1 MSLVALSLAGASLA
15 AGAFGPPAVRADQQ
29 ATFRATVDLVA
40 VDVQVVDKNGQPIPH
55 LGPEKFEVS
64 MDGRRRKVVS
74 ADFVRHDD
82 SSAARLAPREERQ
95 FNALGTMGRIFMVA
109 IDVNSFSVGDS
120 RGVVA
125 AATRVIKG
133 LRPDDYVGLFT
144 FPVGSRVAP
153 STDHR
158 SVIAKLDS
166 VVGAKQSMESSY
178 HLSPSE
184 VVDITSEAAALAS
197 QLGRATAVAPL
208 ATNPADTGTLRRVQ
222 LRECGGQLD
231 QACAANIRL
240 DAESMAYFYEGQA
253 TMAMSGLTSLVR
265 DLSIADP
272 AARKTVVLMSGGITS
287 SDRPGGRPNVD
298 DLAKAL
304 GRTAAE
310 ANTTVYALHIDT
322 TAVQSFSPEKRRS
335 SRSQVSQERES
346 VMLGR
351 MLEIFAGASGGTMM
365 RVMVGS
371 GEGALDRVLLE
382 TSSHYLLGVEPMD
395 DDRGRLRELRIKV
408 SQPGVTVR
416 SRQWVAVPKK
426 RT

>member
-1 MSLVALSLAGASLA
+1 MSLAGASLA
-15 AGAFGPPAVRADQQ
+15 AGAFEPAARADQQ

-40 VDVQVVDKNGQPIPH
+40 VDVQVVDRNGRPIPH

-64 MDGRRRKVVS
+64 MDGKRRRVVS

-82 SSAARLAPREERQ
+82 SSAPRPAPPSEDRR
-95 FNALGTMGRIFMVA
+95 FNALGAPMGRIFMVA
-109 IDVNSFSVGDS
+109 VDINSFSVGDS

-125 AATRVIKG
+125 SATRFIKG
-133 LRPDDYVGLFT
+133 LRPDDFVGLFA
-144 FPVGSRVAP
+144 FPVGARVAP

-158 SVIAKLDS
+158 SVISKLDTI
-166 VVGAKQSMESSY
+166 VGGRQSMESSY

-184 VVDITSEAAALAS
+184 VVDITAETAALS
-197 QLGRATAVAPL
+197 SSLGRATQVAPL
-208 ATNPADTGTLRRVQ
+208 ANNPADSGTLRRVQ
-222 LRECGGQLD
+222 LRECGGQID
-231 QACAANIRL
+231 QICAANIRL
-240 DAESMAYFYEGQA
+240 DAESMSYFYEGQA
-253 TMAMSGLTSLVR
+253 TMAMSGLTSLIH
-265 DLSIADP
+265 DLSFADP
-272 AARKTVVLMSGGITS
+272 AARKTVVLLSAGMTA

-310 ANTTVYALHIDT
+310 TNTTVYALHIDT
-322 TAVQSFSPEKRRS
+322 SFVQGYSPEKRRT
-335 SRSQVSQERES
+335 SRSPISQERES

-351 MLEIFAGASGGTMM
+351 LLDIFSGASGGTMM
-365 RVMVGS
+365 RVLVGS

-382 TSSHYLLGVEPMD
+382 TSSHYLLGVEPTD
-395 DDRGRLRELRIKV
+395 EDRGRLRELKIKV
-408 SQPGVTVR
+408 SQSGVTVR